1 MRDDQGGQEE
11 DSGTAS
17 EAPVPL
23 VVSLE
28 PHPAAR
34 QEARGDEVR
43 QRPLTIGALAV
54 PVGHAGTDE
63 HRLLFTA
70 TVWATDGLSIQD
82 RGVLADVPVVR

>member
-1 MRDDQGGQEE
+1 VGRKRIPERL
-11 DSGTAS
+11 AKLLF
-17 EAPVPL
+17 PL
-23 VVSLE
+23 WYRSSPTRL
-28 PHPAAR
+28 HAR
-34 QEARGDEVR
+34 KQRGDEVR
-43 QRPLTIGALAV
+43 QRPLARLTIGALAV